1 MGIRGNFLWLFFFVV
16 FQASTGKKLW
26 GEITEKKIG
35 AWKFDAKHSALVL
48 DNMSLMAHKVNKKYD
63 EIISTFLSRPLLLSW
78 IKANSNETMTKLYSE
93 YHVDQL
99 TSDDSTSF
107 HYTAVIYLDNESYQ
121 FHGGHLQFGDGS
133 IYTPR
138 FYEVESV

>member
-1 MGIRGNFLWLFFFVV
+1 L
-16 FQASTGKKLW
+16 
-26 GEITEKKIG
+26 GENYGKKIG
-35 AWKFDAKHSALVL
+35 AWKFDANHSALVL

-107 HYTAVIYLDNESYQ
+107 HYTGKSFSEALIFASTNPQYDDRLFIDLPVQYMKTTSLEHVVHINFFL
-121 FHGGHLQFGDGS
+121 F
-133 IYTPR
+133 
-138 FYEVESV
+138 